1 MKDCKP
7 GSRGG
12 MNLTFLSSESSLF
25 HADGHG
31 AISQTHPHL
40 PTAPGAQ
47 LTLPDSSH
55 SPAQATDH
63 TMVLAQ

>member
-1 MKDCKP
+1 M
-7 GSRGG
+7 
-12 MNLTFLSSESSLF
+12 TFLSSDSFLF
-25 HADGHG
+25 LADGHG